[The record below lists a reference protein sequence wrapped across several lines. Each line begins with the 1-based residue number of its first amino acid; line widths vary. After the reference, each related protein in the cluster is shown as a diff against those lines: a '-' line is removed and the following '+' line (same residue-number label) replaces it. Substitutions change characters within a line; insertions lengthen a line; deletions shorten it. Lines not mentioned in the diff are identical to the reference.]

1 MIYLFSIRGGNI
13 RYKGH
18 YFYNDGRILC
28 YMNKYIYNIKVVVGD
43 LLDMEQISIYN
54 KIPDIQKHKNIK
66 PFVDVEVEIL
76 EKYDMQLFN
85 IIENEILNTIIQNL

>member
-1 MIYLFSIRGGNI
+1 
-13 RYKGH
+13 
-18 YFYNDGRILC
+18 
-28 YMNKYIYNIKVVVGD
+28 MNKYIYNIKVVVGD